1 MEQMVKTKKRVVISG
16 YYGFRNSGDE
26 AVLHA
31 ILTALREEGE
41 REGVGITPIVLSAN
55 PQETARLYG
64 VEAAHR
70 MRPGELIRTIRSSD
84 ALISGGGSLLQD
96 VTGPKTIPY
105 YLAVIK
111 LAQWFGKPTYVY
123 AQGIGPVVR
132 RGLFGPM
139 IRSTLSRCRYI
150 SVRDEESKQLL
161 VTLGIGPDAVSVV
174 PDPVMGLG
182 LRLGITESQHD
193 EAVDKPRVGVSV
205 RFWREDRKDLDAVA
219 EGLARLL
226 ARTDVMV
233 EMLPFHLPADLEASR
248 YVADRLAES
257 GVGANRVRVHEGTE
271 HPSEMLCE
279 VARCDALIGMRL
291 HSLIYAAT
299 AFVPPVGVTY
309 DPKID
314 QFLRRL
320 GEAPAGSTESL
331 SPDVLA
337 DHTIEKLQI
346 IDDGKKVWSEQKRG
360 TIERIQQQSREPA
373 QQIVRELRK

>member
-41 REGVGITPIVLSAN
+41 REGLEITPVVLSAN

-96 VTGPKTIPY
+96 VTSPKTIPY

-123 AQGIGPVVR
+123 AQGIGPVIR

-161 VTLGIGPDAVSVV
+161 VTLGMRPEAVSVV

-182 LRLGITESQHD
+182 LRLGITASQD
-193 EAVDKPRVGVSV
+193 AEAEDKPLVGVSV

-219 EGLARLL
+219 DGLARLL
-226 ARTDVMV
+226 DRTDAVV
-233 EMLPFHLPADLEASR
+233 ELLPFHLPSDAEASR

-257 GVGANRVRVHEGTE
+257 GVGANRVRIHEGTE
-271 HPSEMLCE
+271 HPSEMLRE

-331 SPDVLA
+331 SPDILA
-337 DHTIEKLQI
+337 DRTIENLQI
-346 IDDGKKVWSEQKRG
+346 LDDGKKVWSEHRRG